1 MLQLFKNEALVCP
14 CFVWISA
21 NIFQTMAPQTKT
33 KKSSQ
38 DNINSKLQLVMKS
51 GKVSLGLKSAL
62 KNMRS
67 GKAKLVLIS
76 ANTPPLRKSEVEYY
90 AMLSKTAVHH
100 YQGSNIALG
109 TAAGKLFRVG
119 VLTVIDAG
127 DSDLL
132 TSVSA

>member
-1 MLQLFKNEALVCP
+1 
-14 CFVWISA
+14 
-21 NIFQTMAPQTKT
+21 MAPQSKS

-51 GKVSLGLKSAL
+51 GKVTLGLKSTL
-62 KNMRS
+62 KSMRN

-76 ANTPPLRKSEVEYY
+76 ANTPPLRKSEIEYY

-100 YQGSNIALG
+100 YQGSYVALG

-119 VLTVIDAG
+119 VLTVLDAG

-132 TSVSA
+132 TTVSA